1 MKSLRFLISVAALL
15 AAAAASAADI
25 TVFAAASLSDA
36 LKEIAPL
43 YAKAAGDK
51 LRFNLGASGA
61 LTRQIR
67 EGAPADVIFSA
78 DELRVDQLENG
89 GLLLAGTRRTLLA
102 NSLVLV
108 TASENT
114 AITAF
119 ADLAKP
125 AVRRVVFGDPATV
138 PVGTYSREY
147 LGKLGLWDPLQPK
160 AVFVDNVRAV
170 LAAVESGNADAGI
183 VYKTDALISKKVKIA
198 LEVPLAEGPSITYPA
213 AVIKD
218 GKSPDAA
225 KKFVVWLSGPE
236 AQAVFA
242 KYGFLPPAK

>member
-1 MKSLRFLISVAALL
+1 MKPLLPLLFAFLHFAAT
-15 AAAAASAADI
+15 AASAVELN
-25 TVFAAASLSDA
+25 VFAAASLSDA
-36 LKEIAPL
+36 VKEIAPI
-43 YAKAAGDK
+43 YAKASGDT
-51 LRFNLGASGA
+51 LRFNFGASGA

-89 GLLLAGTRRTLLA
+89 GLLLAGTRRTLLT

-108 TASENT
+108 VAPDNT
-114 AITAF
+114 SITTV

-138 PVGTYSREY
+138 PAGTYSKEY
-147 LGKLGLWDPLQPK
+147 LGKLGLWEPLQSK
-160 AVFVDNVRAV
+160 TVFMDNVRAV
-170 LAAVESGNADAGI
+170 LAAVEAGNADAGI
-183 VYKTDALISKKVKIA
+183 VYKTDARISKKVKIA
-198 LEVPLAEGPSITYPA
+198 VEIPPSEGPSITYPA

-218 GKSPDAA
+218 TTSPEAA
-225 KKFVVWLSGPE
+225 KKLVVWLAGPK

-242 KYGFLPPAK
+242 KYGFLPPR